1 MWDAAAPPAQVEA
14 SSERELQRVNQQI
27 EAASWVRP
35 RSFTAA
41 RNAPQA
47 TLRDNQGGRTPST
60 WGD

>member
-1 MWDAAAPPAQVEA
+1 MVSELPSSVVRGMWDAAAPPAQVEA

-41 RNAPQA
+41 RNAPA
-47 TLRDNQGGRTPST
+47 
-60 WGD
+60 GDSEG